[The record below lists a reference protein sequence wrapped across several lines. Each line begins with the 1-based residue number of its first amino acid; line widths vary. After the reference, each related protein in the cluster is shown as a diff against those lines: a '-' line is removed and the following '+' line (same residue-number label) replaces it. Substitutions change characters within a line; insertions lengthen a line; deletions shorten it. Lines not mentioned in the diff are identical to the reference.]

1 MVIDFSDDNIQEYH
15 LDNDPSNDTFKE
27 FMSHEKP
34 DWVAC
39 RWIAVN
45 GLSWYVK
52 TGLNYHESVNLSSG
66 CAQREYPIGAG
77 NSLPVESM

>member
-27 FMSHEKP
+27 FMKVEKP

-45 GLSWYVK
+45 GLSWCVDVPLDCHII
-52 TGLNYHESVNLSSG
+52 GDLSSS
-66 CAQREYPIGAG
+66 AG
-77 NSLPVESM
+77 LFNLQISVYR

>member
-27 FMSHEKP
+27 FMKLEKP
-34 DWVAC
+34 EWVAC

-45 GLSWYVK
+45 GLSWYVDSP
-52 TGLNYHESVNLSSG
+52 LFYHTAADVPNPNAISTPKIRTLCRTDS
-66 CAQREYPIGAG
+66 
-77 NSLPVESM
+77 